1 MQLLNFLNENAGA
14 LNFLMVTVGVAATVY
29 YVKLTHRLVKETK
42 MLREAQTQPKLSIY
56 IKQDK
61 DCIHFFDLVI
71 ENIGASPAHNI
82 KFNAKS
88 LFKYTDDQ
96 LLSDLNLFKNG
107 LPYLGSKQSIQ
118 FFLTNL
124 LENFKEK
131 LANPLTVDATY
142 LDAADVK
149 YTDSFQIDFSWLDG
163 LTYMDGPSTAKGFKG
178 IEQNIKEVA
187 IELQKVRQK
196 HG

>member
-1 MQLLNFLNENAGA
+1 MKELLDFLNTNAGTLNFLAIA
-14 LNFLMVTVGVAATVY
+14 VTAC
-29 YVKLTHRLVKETK
+29 YVVLTYRLVKETK

-56 IKQDK
+56 IKQEK

-107 LPYLGSKQSIQ
+107 LSYLGPKQSIQ

-131 LANPLTVDATY
+131 LSNPLIVDATY
-142 LDAADVK
+142 SDAADVK
-149 YTDSFQIDFSWLDG
+149 YTDSFHIDFSWLDG
-163 LTYMDGPSTAKGFKG
+163 LTYMGGPSTAKGFKG

-187 IELQKVRQK
+187 TELQKLRQK